1 MYRTHARAKQ
11 CALLHMTYTK
21 ADIPDIHLVHREVA
35 CLFPH
40 TPLFTIERANE
51 GVSTYVYRVHTD
63 KETFYLRLLPEL
75 GASFAPEVYVHQLLH
90 NKGVYVP
97 EVVYFEHRNETLQLS
112 LMLTT
117 EIKGT
122 HIGHCTSLENQKTI
136 LRQAGRDLAIIN
148 STPVQGFGWIK
159 RDSNEVVQL
168 EAEFPTYRAW
178 IYEYLENDLSL
189 LANKQLL
196 SSSDVTDITAILA
209 RYDSWLNEKQ
219 AYLAHG
225 DFDVTHIYQQ
235 HGQYTGIIDFGEI
248 RGATS
253 WYDLGHF
260 QLHDGETLPNM
271 VLPYLLEGYQEVASL
286 PRDYEQRIGF
296 ASLLIALRML
306 AYTTR
311 KYPERNLGNGV
322 ASVQRTIRVLLTG

>member
-1 MYRTHARAKQ
+1 
-11 CALLHMTYTK
+11 MTYTK
-21 ADIPDIHLVHREVA
+21 ATSPDIHLVHHEVA
-35 CLFPH
+35 RLFSH
-40 TPLFTIERANE
+40 IPLSAIERVDE
-51 GVSTYVYRVHTD
+51 GVSTYVYRIHINN
-63 KETFYLRLLPEL
+63 EIFYLRLLPEI
-75 GASFAPEVYVHQLLH
+75 GASLAPEVYVHRLLRH
-90 NKGVYVP
+90 NDVRVP
-97 EVVYFEHRNETLQLS
+97 EVLHFEHRNDALQLS

-122 HIGHCTSLENQKTI
+122 YIGNCTSIDDQKTI

-148 STPVQGFGWIK
+148 SIPVQGFSWIK

-178 IYEYLENDLSL
+178 IYEYLEDDLNL

-196 SSSDVTDITAILA
+196 SSSDVTNIATILA
-209 RYDSWLNEKQ
+209 RYDSWLNEDR

-225 DFDVTHIYQQ
+225 DFDATHIYQQ

-253 WYDLGHF
+253 CYDLGHF
-260 QLHDGETLPNM
+260 QLHDGETLPNT
-271 VLPYLLEGYQEVASL
+271 VLSCLLEGYQDIVSL
-286 PRDYEQRIGF
+286 PSDYEQRVSF
-296 ASLLIALRML
+296 TSLLIALRML

-322 ASVQRTIRVLLTG
+322 ASVQRVIRGLLA